1 VLVASCQQ
9 GHAGSKAL
17 QQQNPPVLNW
27 KCRLTQ
33 VDLYNGRKTVVVVV
47 VGLDCATGWLMVL
60 QKRGNVLEDC
70 VGFDRGGLR
79 GRPVCWL
86 ILPAAIDINAVR
98 IPAAFVVLLRV
109 AVLLLLLREPQ
120 RDRATRFVYAISG
133 FYYRAMLCIRGT
145 SHGPVSVCLSVRPSQ
160 AGVLL
165 KRQNIGSHKQH
176 HTIPQGL

>member
-1 VLVASCQQ
+1 M
-9 GHAGSKAL
+9 
-17 QQQNPPVLNW
+17 
-27 KCRLTQ
+27 
-33 VDLYNGRKTVVVVV
+33 VVVV

-165 KRQNIGSHKQH
+165 KRQNIGSHKTTLH
-176 HTIPQGL
+176 DTPGTLVFWCKRSPRNST

>member
-1 VLVASCQQ
+1 LIA
-9 GHAGSKAL
+9 
-17 QQQNPPVLNW
+17 
-27 KCRLTQ
+27 
-33 VDLYNGRKTVVVVV
+33 D
-47 VGLDCATGWLMVL
+47 
-60 QKRGNVLEDC
+60 
-70 VGFDRGGLR
+70 GLR

-86 ILPAAIDINAVR
+86 ILPAATDINAVR
-98 IPAAFVVLLRV
+98 IQAAFVVLLRV

-145 SHGPVSVCLSVRPSQ
+145 SHGPVSVRPSQ

-176 HTIPQGL
+176 HTIPPGTLVFWCQRSPRNSTWVTPYGGAKCRWGGSKSATFDK